1 MNSIANGDMRII
13 VEICEALN
21 QYKHIYYSQLVN
33 GIVSIIGE
41 SVLISHLTEYQEI
54 IAERPVIDDE
64 D

>member
-41 SVLISHLTEYQEI
+41 SVLISHFTEYQEI